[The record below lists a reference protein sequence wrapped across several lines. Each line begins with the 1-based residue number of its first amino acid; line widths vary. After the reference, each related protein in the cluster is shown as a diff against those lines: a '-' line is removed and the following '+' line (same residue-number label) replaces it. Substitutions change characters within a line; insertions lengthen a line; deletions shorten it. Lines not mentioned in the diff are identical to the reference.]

1 MYDIEWRDK
10 LIFPKFS
17 IFKNGVFFDLGTD
30 ILKSHFLCCQ
40 IWRSYHNFRDCSTIS
55 YLSYAENRM
64 KNLFSN
70 KSYSLWT
77 FGRFALQMRPF
88 FEKFLP
94 NPMTFDWDEVF
105 CFCFF
110 YLNLVTLLFVQTKY
124 KQNFKPEMEKKRPL
138 KNFVQRNQ
146 MCWNWAYLVV
156 IIMSLSL
163 KIFHIKLETPKD
175 PNLKIWA

>member
-1 MYDIEWRDK
+1 MTFFLSWEQIFWNRIFYVVRYENPIIILEIVVLYHIYHMQKTEW
-10 LIFPKFS
+10 
-17 IFKNGVFFDLGTD
+17 
-30 ILKSHFLCCQ
+30 
-40 IWRSYHNFRDCSTIS
+40 
-55 YLSYAENRM
+55 

-77 FGRFALQMRPF
+77 FGRFALQMRLF

-94 NPMTFDWDEVF
+94 SPMTFDWDEVF

-156 IIMSLSL
+156 NKTSLSK
-163 KIFHIKLETPKD
+163 KIFHIKLDTPED
-175 PNLKIWA
+175 PNLKISAKNLIGIGN